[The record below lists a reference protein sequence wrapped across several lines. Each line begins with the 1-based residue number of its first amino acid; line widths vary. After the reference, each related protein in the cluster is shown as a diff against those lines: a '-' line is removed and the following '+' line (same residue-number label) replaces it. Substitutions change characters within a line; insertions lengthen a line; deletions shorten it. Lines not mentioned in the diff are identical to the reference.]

1 MLKPG
6 IIIGDSLEAGSM
18 ARAIEDAMVAQD
30 VIKLDEETEEAAENR
45 RKVFIA
51 IATGV
56 INHLKANLEI
66 KVVKD
71 KFALNSPPADSLLR
85 GQDGVVT

>member
-6 IIIGDSLEAGSM
+6 IIVGDSLEANSM
-18 ARAIEDAMVAQD
+18 ARAIEDAMVAQE

-45 RKVFIA
+45 RKAFIA

-66 KVVKD
+66 KVVAN
-71 KFALNSPPADSLLR
+71 KFAASNPPADSLLR
-85 GQDGVVT
+85 GQDGVVS